1 MGDSGDAVTT
11 MGWHRAGGE
20 MAGSGCE
27 GDDVADLSAAPMPPP
42 VPGYELGALLAR
54 GATSEVW
61 AAVALDGGRRVAVK
75 VVHAELD
82 ALEVASREA
91 AVSARAASAHV
102 VPVEA
107 CVPLPDGRVAV
118 VMPHLLGGAV
128 DALVRARGHLS
139 PGEVVTVLAPVASA
153 LGRLHDLGVVHGD
166 VSPGNV
172 LLDLDGRPLLAD
184 LGLGH
189 VVGDVSPGVWGTDGY
204 VAPEVLIGADPAP
217 ASDVYALGA
226 LGWLCLTGT
235 VPGPP
240 GLRPELSDVCL
251 AGEGSDP
258 VVSALAMAIS
268 AEPRDRPGAHELA
281 WLLFAAAEPE
291 PLRLVHGDDE
301 VSAVTYR
308 LRAAAGRPPA
318 GSASRRPTWWPP
330 RRRVRA
336 ALRDPAVA
344 EGEGQSRW
352 LAPVI
357 GRSPR
362 QPDEGPMA
370 PRSLRSGRHGSGV
383 VQRGWGPVARPLA
396 SPVAPVAATAQ
407 LAGKAPSA
415 GNAAGK
421 AAAASNAPTG
431 TAAGKAAPMGTAVGK
446 AAPMGTAVGKASPMG
461 TAVGKAAPMGTAVGK
476 AAPMGTAVG
485 QAAVVAS
492 AASRPRMPRMARS
505 AVLSALLCLGLLSL
519 VVLGTAVLGRAG
531 DTAQARPGLDAGGVS
546 NPSAASAGS
555 GPTGTA
561 GSTDNGSTS
570 RAAGTDPRTDARA
583 PTSRARELLTVL
595 ADARAAAWRE
605 ATPAQLQAADAR
617 GSAMAARD
625 AADVAEVERAGLRY
639 TALHYTVA
647 EVSVVS
653 ATTDRA
659 VLRARI
665 DAGPYR
671 VTAATGS
678 TARPAMVGIPVLVD
692 LVRTDVGWRMADLRP
707 AP

>member
-1 MGDSGDAVTT
+1 MGDSGDAVT
-11 MGWHRAGGE
+11 
-20 MAGSGCE
+20 MAGWRGASDGVAGSE
-27 GDDVADLSAAPMPPP
+27 GGFDDSPAPAAVPEAPQ

-54 GATSEVW
+54 GGTSEVW
-61 AAVALDGGRRVAVK
+61 AGVALDGGRRVAVK

-91 AVSARAASAHV
+91 AVSARSASAHV

-118 VMPHLLGGAV
+118 VMPHLLGGAL

-204 VAPEVLIGADPAP
+204 VAPEVLLGADPGP

-240 GLRPELSDVCL
+240 GLRPELSELNL
-251 AGEGSDP
+251 AGEGSEP
-258 VVSALAMAIS
+258 VVSALATAVS

-318 GSASRRPTWWPP
+318 DLAARRRWWPAARLGVGGRGSSHGVPARPLPHPGEHPAP
-330 RRRVRA
+330 RRSA
-336 ALRDPAVA
+336 
-344 EGEGQSRW
+344 
-352 LAPVI
+352 
-357 GRSPR
+357 
-362 QPDEGPMA
+362 
-370 PRSLRSGRHGSGV
+370 RSGRHGSGV
-383 VQRGWGPVARPLA
+383 VHRGRGPVAR
-396 SPVAPVAATAQ
+396 SPAVTAPVGASATSRVRLPRVA
-407 LAGKAPSA
+407 
-415 GNAAGK
+415 
-421 AAAASNAPTG
+421 T
-431 TAAGKAAPMGTAVGK
+431 TAA
-446 AAPMGTAVGKASPMG
+446 
-461 TAVGKAAPMGTAVGK
+461 
-476 AAPMGTAVG
+476 
-485 QAAVVAS
+485 
-492 AASRPRMPRMARS
+492 
-505 AVLSALLCLGLLSL
+505 LSALLCLLLLSL
-519 VVLGTAVLGRAG
+519 VVLGTALLGRAG
-531 DTAQARPGLDAGGVS
+531 DTAQARPGLGTGSAVGDAGTLVGGT
-546 NPSAASAGS
+546 PTLSAGAS
-555 GPTGTA
+555 SATSASTGTSPRA
-561 GSTDNGSTS
+561 STPTSSRTGSTPT
-570 RAAGTDPRTDARA
+570 AAGTDPRLDARA
-583 PTSRARELLTVL
+583 PGTRANELLTVL

-605 ATPAQLQAADAR
+605 ATPALLHAADAK

-625 AADVAEVERAGLRY
+625 TADVAEVERAGLRY
-639 TALHYTVA
+639 TGLHYTVA
-647 EVSVVS
+647 DVSVIS
-653 ATTDRA
+653 ATRDRA
-659 VLRARI
+659 VLRARV

-678 TARPAMVGIPVLVD
+678 TPRAAVAGIPVLVD

-707 AP
+707 AS

>member
-11 MGWHRAGGE
+11 VGWQGGGGDSAGPAPG
-20 MAGSGCE
+20 
-27 GDDVADLSAAPMPPP
+27 GDERRDLPAVSEPPQ

-54 GATSEVW
+54 GGTSEVW
-61 AAVALDGGRRVAVK
+61 AGVALDGGQRVAVK
-75 VVHAELD
+75 VVDAELD
-82 ALEVASREA
+82 ALELASREA

-166 VSPGNV
+166 VSPGNL

-204 VAPEVLIGADPAP
+204 VAPEVLLGADPTP

-226 LGWLCLTGT
+226 VGWLCLTGT

-240 GLRPELSDVCL
+240 GLRPELADVCL
-251 AGEGSDP
+251 AGEGSEP
-258 VVSALAMAIS
+258 VVSALAMAVS
-268 AEPRDRPGAHELA
+268 AEPGDRPAAHELA
-281 WLLFAAAEPE
+281 WLLFAAADPE

-318 GSASRRPTWWPP
+318 DSAARRRPWWSL
-330 RRRVRA
+330 RRRHGLAHV
-336 ALRDPAVA
+336 VA
-344 EGEGQSRW
+344 PG
-352 LAPVI
+352 I

-362 QPDEGPMA
+362 RPYVHATPSPPVRG
-370 PRSLRSGRHGSGV
+370 GRHGRGV
-383 VQRGWGPVARPLA
+383 VRRGWGPEARPR
-396 SPVAPVAATAQ
+396 
-407 LAGKAPSA
+407 
-415 GNAAGK
+415 
-421 AAAASNAPTG
+421 G
-431 TAAGKAAPMGTAVGK
+431 TP
-446 AAPMGTAVGKASPMG
+446 PP
-461 TAVGKAAPMGTAVGK
+461 
-476 AAPMGTAVG
+476 
-485 QAAVVAS
+485 VVAS
-492 AASRPRMPRMARS
+492 ATSRMRLPRVARA
-505 AVLSALLCLGLLSL
+505 AVPSALLCLVLLSL

-531 DTAQARPGLDAGGVS
+531 DTAQARPGTDTGPTVGGAPTHPTTS
-546 NPSAASAGS
+546 GPTSTSATSAASTPA
-555 GPTGTA
+555 
-561 GSTDNGSTS
+561 STS
-570 RAAGTDPRTDARA
+570 NATVADPRADARA
-583 PTSRARELLTVL
+583 PTTRANELLTVL

-605 ATPAQLQAADAR
+605 ATPALLHAADAT

-639 TALHYTVA
+639 TGLHYDVA

-653 ATTDRA
+653 AAPQQA
-659 VLRARI
+659 VLKARV
-665 DAGPYR
+665 DAGPYT
-671 VTAATGS
+671 VTSAAGT
-678 TARPAMVGIPVLVD
+678 TPRPAVAGVPVLVD
-692 LVRTDVGWRMADLRP
+692 LVRTDVGWRIADLRP
-707 AP
+707 AS

>member
-1 MGDSGDAVTT
+1 MRAATT
-11 MGWHRAGGE
+11 RPTGRRAP
-20 MAGSGCE
+20 
-27 GDDVADLSAAPMPPP
+27 DPPP

-54 GATSEVW
+54 GGTSEVW
-61 AAVALDGGRRVAVK
+61 AGVALDGGQRVAVK

-91 AVSARAASAHV
+91 AVSARSASAHV

-204 VAPEVLIGADPAP
+204 VAPEVLLGADPSP

-226 LGWLCLTGT
+226 VGWLCLAGT

-240 GLRPELSDVCL
+240 GLRPELSAVCL
-251 AGEGSDP
+251 AGAGSEP
-258 VVSALAMAIS
+258 VVSALAMAVS

-291 PLRLVHGDDE
+291 PLRLVHGDDD

-318 GSASRRPTWWPP
+318 GAA
-330 RRRVRA
+330 VR
-336 ALRDPAVA
+336 
-344 EGEGQSRW
+344 G
-352 LAPVI
+352 
-357 GRSPR
+357 
-362 QPDEGPMA
+362 
-370 PRSLRSGRHGSGV
+370 GRHGRGEV
-383 VQRGWGPVARPLA
+383 RRGWGLVGRLRVAPPAVGSATSGVRLPRVAR
-396 SPVAPVAATAQ
+396 
-407 LAGKAPSA
+407 
-415 GNAAGK
+415 
-421 AAAASNAPTG
+421 AAA
-431 TAAGKAAPMGTAVGK
+431 
-446 AAPMGTAVGKASPMG
+446 
-461 TAVGKAAPMGTAVGK
+461 
-476 AAPMGTAVG
+476 
-485 QAAVVAS
+485 
-492 AASRPRMPRMARS
+492 
-505 AVLSALLCLGLLSL
+505 LSALLCLVLLL
-519 VVLGTAVLGRAG
+519 VVVLGTAVLGRAG
-531 DTAQARPGLDAGGVS
+531 DTAQARPGVDAGPSVGGVGLPVGDAPT
-546 NPSAASAGS
+546 PSR
-555 GPTGTA
+555 T
-561 GSTDNGSTS
+561 GSTS
-570 RAAGTDPRTDARA
+570 RSGSTPTTTAAATDPRTDASA
-583 PTSRARELLTVL
+583 PTTRPSELLTVL

-605 ATPAQLQAADAR
+605 ATPAMLHAADAR
-617 GSAMAARD
+617 GSAMAVRD

-639 TALHYTVA
+639 TGLHYTVA
-647 EVSVVS
+647 GVSVVS
-653 ATTDRA
+653 ATTERA
-659 VLRARI
+659 VLKARV
-665 DAGPYR
+665 DASPYR

-678 TARPAMVGIPVLVD
+678 TARPAVTGIPVLVD

-707 AP
+707 VS

>member
-1 MGDSGDAVTT
+1 MGDEGDAVT
-11 MGWHRAGGE
+11 MVGWPGGRGE
-20 MAGSGCE
+20 TAGSAPG
-27 GDDVADLSAAPMPPP
+27 GDEQPDLPAAPEPPQ
-42 VPGYELGALLAR
+42 VPGYELGELLAR
-54 GATSEVW
+54 GGTSEVW

-91 AVSARAASAHV
+91 AVSARSASAHV

-128 DALVRARGHLS
+128 DALVLARGHLS

-189 VVGDVSPGVWGTDGY
+189 IVGDVSPGVWGTDGY
-204 VAPEVLIGADPAP
+204 VAPEVLLGADPTP

-251 AGEGSDP
+251 AGEGCEP
-258 VVSALAMAIS
+258 VVSALAMAVS

-301 VSAVTYR
+301 VTSVTYR

-318 GSASRRPTWWPP
+318 DSAP
-330 RRRVRA
+330 RRR
-336 ALRDPAVA
+336 
-344 EGEGQSRW
+344 RW
-352 LAPVI
+352 
-357 GRSPR
+357 RWSSPR
-362 QPDEGPMA
+362 LGGGALQMVHGVPRRPLRQRGERA
-370 PRSLRSGRHGSGV
+370 TSQRSLRSGRHGGGV
-383 VQRGWGPVARPLA
+383 VRRGWGPVARPA
-396 SPVAPVAATAQ
+396 RRGVRIPR
-407 LAGKAPSA
+407 G
-415 GNAAGK
+415 
-421 AAAASNAPTG
+421 
-431 TAAGKAAPMGTAVGK
+431 
-446 AAPMGTAVGKASPMG
+446 
-461 TAVGKAAPMGTAVGK
+461 
-476 AAPMGTAVG
+476 
-485 QAAVVAS
+485 AS
-492 AASRPRMPRMARS
+492 AA
-505 AVLSALLCLGLLSL
+505 VLSTLLCLALLSL

-531 DTAQARPGLDAGGVS
+531 EAAQARPGLAAVPTIGGAPT
-546 NPSAASAGS
+546 PSTRAS
-555 GPTGTA
+555 TT
-561 GSTDNGSTS
+561 ST
-570 RAAGTDPRTDARA
+570 AAGTDPRTDARA
-583 PTSRARELLTVL
+583 PTTRAGELLTVL
-595 ADARAAAWRE
+595 ADARAAAWRD
-605 ATPAQLQAADAR
+605 AAPALLHAADAR

-625 AADVAEVERAGLRY
+625 SADVAEVERTGLRY
-639 TALHYTVA
+639 TGLRYTVA
-647 EVSVVS
+647 DVSVVS
-653 ATTDRA
+653 ATTQRA
-659 VLRARI
+659 VLRARV
-665 DAGPYR
+665 DAGPYI

-678 TARPAMVGIPVLVD
+678 TPRPAVAGTPVLVD

-707 AP
+707 VP